1 MSQFPVRGLPARL
14 PSRSRQRGV
23 ALAVALILLVVI
35 TLVGLA
41 AVSGTVGQQKMS
53 SNFFDREV
61 SFQET
66 EAAMRQAAI
75 VIEGT
80 TGGAAGF
87 YNCAASTGTVCQSNP
102 FTDPLVPS
110 NDITSVTTGQFN
122 AGGMVASQ
130 PQYIIQYMGNFQVPN
145 PTVKQTSKAS
155 YGQTPTPQTAD
166 FFRITARSGNPTVN
180 TDRAYV
186 ILQSVFRN

>member
-1 MSQFPVRGLPARL
+1 MSRFPVRGLPSRL

-66 EAAMRQAAI
+66 EAAMRQAAV

-102 FTDPLVPS
+102 FTDSAVPS
-110 NDITSVTTGQFN
+110 SAITPVTTGQFN

-130 PQYIIQYMGNFQVPN
+130 PQYIIQYMGNFEVPN

-166 FFRITARSGNPTVN
+166 FFRITARSGNPAVN